1 MKYFTLYMVLLFL
14 FSCGNEKGKEKE
26 KQVAINDSLS
36 RPAHVKIVAAIARVE
51 PAGGLVQLSA
61 PQSGIVTVLYKN
73 AGDSLVKGDL
83 IIKIDDQADA
93 LAVEIASKQIIAQK
107 SRAAADKA
115 DVLQYQAALLEK
127 EEDLIITQKLAL
139 AGADTRQNVTLKK
152 KEKEVILAKLQS
164 AINKSAASKA
174 EVVTLQKQLAQSK
187 LALSDQLIKAKQ
199 DGVLVSIEAKVGAA
213 INALTP
219 FATMAPNTDLILN
232 GEIDEMF
239 ADRVK
244 LGQNVVV
251 NYIGNKE
258 KIAQGKVIYLSPI
271 LENKSLFYEKPGE
284 INDRR
289 VRQFK
294 VSLDGNSKL
303 LINAK
308 VECTIQ
314 IQ

>member
-1 MKYFTLYMVLLFL
+1 MVLLFL
-14 FSCGNEKGKEKE
+14 FSCGNDKGKEQE
-26 KQVAINDSLS
+26 KQAAINDSLS

-51 PAGGLVQLSA
+51 PTGGLVQLSA
-61 PQSGIVTVLYKN
+61 PQSGIVAVLYKN

-93 LAVEIASKQIIAQK
+93 LAVEIASKQIITQK

-115 DVLQYQAALLEK
+115 DVLQYRAALLEK
-127 EEDLIITQKLAL
+127 EEDLMITQKLAL
-139 AGADTRQNVTLKK
+139 TGADTRQNVTLKK
-152 KEKEVILAKLQS
+152 KEKEVILANLQI

-199 DGVLVSIEAKVGAA
+199 DGVLVSIDAKVGAA